1 MMITI
6 TQMEKRRAQEES
18 QTIYSLIAN
27 QAPELFKVLVA
38 YFERT
43 APSGALERL
52 YQVLRSEADL
62 ANPELL
68 LFVLTQMSEV
78 AAADMMLT
86 EKLYSTGELAK
97 IFGVSIT
104 TIHNWIEAG
113 RFIGVEKRTRNKQVR
128 LSESTLWT
136 SPAGARVSIKEV
148 AHIYATQYSE
158 RIHTPMETLQAITSD
173 ITFFENKYHGEF
185 RNTLGKKIDS
195 GEGLSPEESR
205 DAREWLYLLRKVGD
219 E

>member
-97 IFGVSIT
+97 IFGMSIT